1 MILIQILLSLSLLA
15 SLWLVW
21 RRKRQGAVGLRVASL
36 WSLGTIGAL
45 VVVWIPETA
54 SRAAQ
59 LFGVGRGADLVVYFG
74 LVLLFVLVFQLH
86 VSHVRQERQL
96 TELVRREALRD
107 LPQPL
112 LRKEGG
118 GPV

>member
-1 MILIQILLSLSLLA
+1 MFLIQTLLSLSLFA

-59 LFGVGRGADLVVYFG
+59 LFGVGRGADLVVYLG
-74 LVLLFVLVFQLH
+74 LVLLFVLVFLLH
-86 VSHVRQERQL
+86 VSHVRLERQL
-96 TELVRREALRD
+96 TDLVRKEALQD
-107 LPQPL
+107 LPLPL
-112 LRKEGG
+112 LGQEEREN
-118 GPV
+118 V